1 MSNCDNEYFLPPDS
15 TCTHH
20 EDEPAVTVLDG
31 EPLCAQCRDDYV
43 DTFDERRD

>member
-1 MSNCDNEYFLPPDS
+1 MSNFDNEYLLPSDS

-20 EDEPAVTVLDG
+20 EDERAVTVLDG

-43 DTFDERRD
+43 DTFKERRD